1 MYLIK
6 VMERFRSQEACIQH
20 LEQVRWG
27 KGYPHCRPCGK
38 THVKKGTEV
47 EIGGIGVGIAMIAR
61 QRSRWRVKQCST
73 SRGLLYSSGF

>member
-27 KGYPHCRPCGK
+27 KGYPHL
-38 THVKKGTEV
+38 TADLVVKHT
-47 EIGGIGVGIAMIAR
+47 
-61 QRSRWRVKQCST
+61 
-73 SRGLLYSSGF
+73 

>member
-27 KGYPHCRPCGK
+27 KGYPHCRN
-38 THVKKGTEV
+38 TQFSLN
-47 EIGGIGVGIAMIAR
+47 VGYP
-61 QRSRWRVKQCST
+61 QFNGCFSLVC
-73 SRGLLYSSGF
+73 

>member
-27 KGYPHCRPCGK
+27 KGYPHCRHCGK

-47 EIGGIGVGIAMIAR
+47 EIGGIGVGLAMIAR
-61 QRSRWRVKQCST
+61 HRSRWRVKQCST

>member
-27 KGYPHCRPCGK
+27 KGYPHYRPCGK

-61 QRSRWRVKQCST
+61 HRSRWRVKQCST

>member
-6 VMERFRSQEACIQH
+6 VMERFRTQGACIQH
-20 LEQVRWG
+20 LEQVRSG
-27 KGYPHCRPCGK
+27 KGYPHCRHCGK

-47 EIGGIGVGIAMIAR
+47 EIGGIGVGLAMIAR

-73 SRGLLYSSGF
+73 SCGLLYSSGF